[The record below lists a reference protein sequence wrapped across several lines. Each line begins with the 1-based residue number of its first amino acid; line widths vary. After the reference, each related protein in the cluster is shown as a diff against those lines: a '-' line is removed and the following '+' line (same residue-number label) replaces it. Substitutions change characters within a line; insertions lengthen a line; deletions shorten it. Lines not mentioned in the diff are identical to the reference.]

1 MPQVC
6 LALTFAKT
14 SGETSSSVVQSFPF
28 LFPTDWRDITD
39 IPLHFLYIK
48 KMCYICKFKFH
59 ISTHPVVHEQILYN
73 EVCHNGLH
81 WWCKLVWGQH
91 GDVAQ
96 RHEGSDELL
105 WDVCIQTTGQR
116 LRGEVDNLWV
126 RPQTEVKFKYKK
138 KERGVQR
145 KLNQEKTF
153 WSYKW

>member
-39 IPLHFLYIK
+39 IPLHFLYVK
-48 KMCYICKFKFH
+48 KNEKSVIYASSDFSH
-59 ISTHPVVHEQILYN
+59 ISTHPVIHEQILYN

-81 WWCKLVWGQH
+81 WRCKLVWGQH

-105 WDVCIQTTGQR
+105 WDVRIQTTGQR
-116 LRGEVDNLWV
+116 LRGEVDNL
-126 RPQTEVKFKYKK
+126 
-138 KERGVQR
+138 
-145 KLNQEKTF
+145 
-153 WSYKW
+153 